1 MDREVS
7 DTHLIEKGIESL
19 RGPQFAGL
27 PRKVPALGTVV
38 DVMFHPAVVE
48 RALNGPEKNVE

>member
-7 DTHLIEKGIESL
+7 DTHLLEKGIESL
-19 RGPQFAGL
+19 RVPQFAGL
-27 PRKVPALGTVV
+27 PRKVPDLGTVV
-38 DVMFHPAVVE
+38 DVMFHPAVVD